1 MSSSQPVV
9 ERRVGLINDGCMSHH
24 STRQRR
30 DEESLRSTSQAFLEC
45 LDRHDHP
52 RRLDGAYK
60 RIIRI
65 CIAEILANYQ
75 SEAAT
80 NEGSWKYNNTD
91 LQTASGLVVK
101 PQTPVPLDGAMNSS
115 STDFSFPP
123 QPLALQHSQGQVP
136 GQGYGHLS
144 QGSVVVA
151 SIQSE
156 ETDPALGQR
165 LPDFLLFG
173 TAGSVGYE
181 LGAQP
186 SYSSAPQ
193 HGMRAEGQSLSGP
206 SADHHQELHLPV
218 AQGGQE
224 RVKCT
229 WPGCSKSV
237 GKDSYNRHGVPAHIY
252 EEEPRTYLSWSTIRK

>member
-1 MSSSQPVV
+1 MKFNEHMSSLLNYIFRSITAPPSMSSSQPVV

-91 LQTASGLVVK
+91 LQTTSGLV
-101 PQTPVPLDGAMNSS
+101 
-115 STDFSFPP
+115 
-123 QPLALQHSQGQVP
+123 
-136 GQGYGHLS
+136 
-144 QGSVVVA
+144 
-151 SIQSE
+151 
-156 ETDPALGQR
+156 
-165 LPDFLLFG
+165 
-173 TAGSVGYE
+173 
-181 LGAQP
+181 
-186 SYSSAPQ
+186 
-193 HGMRAEGQSLSGP
+193 
-206 SADHHQELHLPV
+206 
-218 AQGGQE
+218 
-224 RVKCT
+224 
-229 WPGCSKSV
+229 
-237 GKDSYNRHGVPAHIY
+237 
-252 EEEPRTYLSWSTIRK
+252 